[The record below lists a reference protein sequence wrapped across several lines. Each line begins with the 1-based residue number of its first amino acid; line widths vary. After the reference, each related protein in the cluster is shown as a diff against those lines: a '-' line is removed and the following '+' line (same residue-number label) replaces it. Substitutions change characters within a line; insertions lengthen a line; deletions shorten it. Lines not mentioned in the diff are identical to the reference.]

1 MTTKVIRYIGL
12 ALGYLSFTISLQAQQ
27 SRLQIVY
34 KDDSSNNAHLSFPFK
49 TTFLHITQTKQYVE
63 QLPYLLQAKGYI
75 GASVDTLIQD
85 STNIIIHLYLGK
97 QYKWEHLQVSPS
109 DWPLLNQLQIKQTDF
124 TGTYFNPNMVSTVH
138 EKLLSHFENNGY
150 PFAAVKF
157 DSIAIINEKVR
168 AKLHIQKG
176 VLYKLDSIRLFGNAR
191 INKSFL
197 YRYLTL
203 YPKSNF
209 SKEKLETVNQ
219 RLLELP
225 YLQQAQPWG
234 LTMLSNA
241 YLMDMYLQPQKSNQI
256 DAIVGLLPA
265 NQQIGGKLL
274 LTVDAKLRLQNAFSN
289 GENIALT
296 VQQIQPKSPRIDLNF
311 QQPYIL
317 NSNFGLDI
325 HFNLF
330 KKDSA
335 WLNISAGIGTQYQL
349 SLKQRVKILFQTFKT
364 NLLDVDTLSVKITK
378 RLPDIIDVAHNAL
391 ALEYEYLNT
400 NYRFN
405 PRRGTELRLFISAGN
420 RTIKKNNA
428 ITQIKDPS
436 FNYSS
441 LYDSMQLT
449 SYQFKIKL
457 SAIRYFP
464 LGRQSTFK
472 TALNAGF
479 LQSPSYFRNEMFQ
492 IGGYK
497 LLRGFDEES
506 IFSSRYAVTTLEY
519 RYLLG
524 VNSYFNA
531 FTDVGFSYNNIAELM
546 NSFIGV
552 GAGLAFQTKQGILN
566 ISYAAGKRNDTPF
579 DLRQS
584 KIHFGFISLF

>member
-1 MTTKVIRYIGL
+1 MAKVTRYIGL
-12 ALGYLSFTISLQAQQ
+12 VLGYICCSITIYAQQ
-27 SRLQIVY
+27 SKLLIVC
-34 KDDSSNNAHLSFPFK
+34 KDEMSKHALSSVPVK
-49 TTFLHITQTKQYVE
+49 TTFLNVNQTKQYVE
-63 QLPYLLQAKGYI
+63 QLPSLLQAKGYI
-75 GASVDTLIQD
+75 GASVDTLMQD
-85 STNIIIHLYLGK
+85 STNITIQLYLGK
-97 QYKWEHLQVSPS
+97 QFKWEYLQVAPT
-109 DWPLLNQLQIKQTDF
+109 DWPLLNQLQIKQADF
-124 TGTYFNPNMVSTVH
+124 SSTFFNPNMVSGVQ
-138 EKLLSHFENNGY
+138 EKLLTYFENNGY
-150 PFAAVKF
+150 PFATVKF
-157 DSIAIINEKVR
+157 DSIAIINEKIS
-168 AKLHIQKG
+168 AKLIINKG
-176 VLYKLDSIRLFGNAR
+176 LLYKLDSIRVFGNAK

-197 YRYLTL
+197 YRYLSFQ
-203 YPKSNF
+203 PKSNF

-274 LTVDAKLRLQNAFSN
+274 LTIDAKLRLQNAFSN

-296 VQQIQPKSPRIDLNF
+296 VQQIQPKSPRLDLNF

-325 HFNLF
+325 NFNLF

-335 WLNISAGIGTQYQL
+335 WLNINAGIGTQYQL
-349 SLKQRVKILFQTFKT
+349 SLKQKVKILFQTFKT
-364 NLLDVDTLSVKITK
+364 NLLDVDTISVKLTK

-405 PRRGTELRLFISAGN
+405 PRKGTELRLFVSAGN

-449 SYQFKIKL
+449 SYQFKLKL

-464 LGRQSTFK
+464 LGRQSTLK
-472 TALNAGF
+472 TALNAGL
-479 LQSPSYFRNEMFQ
+479 LQSPSYFRNELFQ

-497 LLRGFDEES
+497 LMRGFDEES
-506 IFSSRYAVTTLEY
+506 IFSSRYAVTTVEY

-524 VNSYFNA
+524 VNSYFNV
-531 FTDVGFSYNNIAELM
+531 FSDVGFSYSNIADVF
-546 NSFIGV
+546 NSFIGL